1 MEKFTRVS
9 GTAVPLL
16 RANID
21 TDAILPSRYLTRTT
35 VTGKT
40 GFGPYLFADWR
51 YGPDGADKPDFIL
64 NTPPYRDAK
73 ILLAA
78 DNFGCGSSRE
88 HAVWALVGYGIRCV
102 IAPTFGEIFYNN
114 SFNNGLLP
122 LPVPLAQIAALAA
135 QIETGVGN
143 RQMTVDLAAQ
153 TLTAPDGTVTRLT
166 IDPARRDALLQGL
179 DAIGITMQGWD
190 EISAWQAKD
199 KARRPWSY
207 L

>member
-1 MEKFTRVS
+1 MEKFTKVS
-9 GTAVPLL
+9 GTAISLM

-35 VTGKT
+35 VTGKS

-51 YGPDGADKPDFIL
+51 YEPDGKDKADFVL
-64 NTPPYRDAK
+64 NRPENRDAK

-102 IAPTFGEIFYNN
+102 IAPSFGEIFYTN

-122 LPVPLAQIAALAA
+122 LQLPLAQIESLAA
-135 QIETGVGN
+135 QLEKGN
-143 RQMTVDLAAQ
+143 RQMTVDLQAQ
-153 TLTAPDGTVTRLT
+153 TLTAPDGSVTKLTV
-166 IDPARRDALLQGL
+166 DPARRDALLNGL
-179 DAIGITMQGWD
+179 DAIGLTMQTWD
-190 EISAWQAKD
+190 QISAWQAKD

>member
-9 GTAVPLL
+9 GTAISLL

-35 VTGKT
+35 VTGKS

-51 YGPDGADKPDFIL
+51 YEPDGKDKADFVL
-64 NTPPYRDAK
+64 NRPENRDAK

-102 IAPTFGEIFYNN
+102 IAPGFGEIFYTN

-122 LPVPLAQIAALAA
+122 LQLPLAQIESLTA
-135 QIETGVGN
+135 QLEKGS
-143 RQMTVDLAAQ
+143 RQMTVDLQAQ
-153 TLTAPDGTVTRLT
+153 TLTAPDGAVIKLTV
-166 IDPARRDALLQGL
+166 DPARRDALLNGL
-179 DAIGITMQGWD
+179 DAIGLTMQTWD
-190 EISAWQAKD
+190 QISAWQAKD

>member
-1 MEKFTRVS
+1 MEKLTTVS
-9 GTAVPLL
+9 GITIALL

-51 YGPDGADKPDFIL
+51 YDPAGADKPDFVL
-64 NTPPYRDAK
+64 NRPENRGAK

-122 LPVPLAQIAALAA
+122 LPLPLAQIETLAA
-135 QIETGVGN
+135 QLDAGQ
-143 RQMTVDLAAQ
+143 RQMTVDLEKQ
-153 TLTAPDGTVTRLT
+153 TLTAPDGTMTKLT
-166 IDPARRDALLQGL
+166 VDPARRDALLNGL
-179 DAIGITMQGWD
+179 DSIGITLQGWD
-190 EISAWQAKD
+190 HIAAWQAKD
-199 KARRPWSY
+199 RAKRPWSY

>member
-1 MEKFTRVS
+1 MEKFTKVS
-9 GTAVPLL
+9 GTAISLL

-35 VTGKT
+35 VTGKS

-51 YGPDGADKPDFIL
+51 YESDGKDKADFVL
-64 NTPPYRDAK
+64 NRPENRDAK

-102 IAPTFGEIFYNN
+102 IAPSFGEIFYTN

-122 LPVPLAQIAALAA
+122 LQLPLAQIESLAA
-135 QIETGVGN
+135 QLEKGN
-143 RQMTVDLAAQ
+143 RQMTVDLQAQ
-153 TLTAPDGTVTRLT
+153 TLTAPDGAVIKLTV
-166 IDPARRDALLQGL
+166 DPARRDALLNGL
-179 DAIGITMQGWD
+179 DAIGLTMQTWD
-190 EISAWQAKD
+190 QISAWQAKD

>member
-1 MEKFTRVS
+1 MEKFTKVS
-9 GTAVPLL
+9 GTAISLM

-35 VTGKT
+35 VTGKS

-51 YGPDGADKPDFIL
+51 YESDGKDKADFVL
-64 NTPPYRDAK
+64 NRPENRDAK

-102 IAPTFGEIFYNN
+102 IAPSFGEIFYTN

-122 LPVPLAQIAALAA
+122 LQLPLAQIESLAA
-135 QIETGVGN
+135 QLEKGN
-143 RQMTVDLAAQ
+143 RQMTVDLQAQ
-153 TLTAPDGTVTRLT
+153 TLTAPDRSVIKLTV
-166 IDPARRDALLQGL
+166 DPARRDALLNGL
-179 DAIGITMQGWD
+179 DAIGLTMQTWD
-190 EISAWQAKD
+190 QISAWQAKD

>member
-1 MEKFTRVS
+1 MEKFTKVS
-9 GTAVPLL
+9 GTAISLM

-35 VTGKT
+35 VTGKS

-51 YGPDGADKPDFIL
+51 YESDGKDKADFVL
-64 NTPPYRDAK
+64 NRPENRDAK

-102 IAPTFGEIFYNN
+102 IAPSFGEIFYTN

-122 LPVPLAQIAALAA
+122 LQLPLAQIESLAA
-135 QIETGVGN
+135 QLEKGN
-143 RQMTVDLAAQ
+143 RQMTVDLQAQ
-153 TLTAPDGTVTRLT
+153 TLTAPDGSVTKLTV
-166 IDPARRDALLQGL
+166 DPARRDALLNGL
-179 DAIGITMQGWD
+179 DAIGLTMQTWD
-190 EISAWQAKD
+190 QISAWQAKD

>member
-1 MEKFTRVS
+1 MEKFTKVS
-9 GTAVPLL
+9 GTAISLM

-35 VTGKT
+35 VTGKS

-51 YGPDGADKPDFIL
+51 YESDGKDKADFVL
-64 NTPPYRDAK
+64 NRPENRDAK

-102 IAPTFGEIFYNN
+102 IAPSFGEIFYTN

-122 LPVPLAQIAALAA
+122 LQLPLAQIESLAA
-135 QIETGVGN
+135 QLEKGN
-143 RQMTVDLAAQ
+143 RQMTVDLQAQ
-153 TLTAPDGTVTRLT
+153 TLTAPDGSVIKLTV
-166 IDPARRDALLQGL
+166 DPARLDALLNGL
-179 DAIGITMQGWD
+179 DAIGLTMQTWD
-190 EISAWQAKD
+190 QISAWQAKD